1 MVNQERERLYD
12 DAIKQKMA
20 ANFLKDENTK
30 LRTRI
35 FILEG
40 EMTKKEKLVDDLLQ
54 QQDPSQSGVVKSKK
68 FKMEGHLAINLKRM
82 VKELQMVVMQRQDE
96 VEILRRNIKNT
107 KMAEMEIEM
116 KMYADECTRLRH
128 QLEEVIK
135 SKDAFADPEELK
147 AIELKFA
154 Q

>member
-1 MVNQERERLYD
+1 
-12 DAIKQKMA
+12 MA

-40 EMTKKEKLVDDLLQ
+40 DLSKKEKLIDDLLQ
-54 QQDPSQSGVVKSKK
+54 QQEPTAHPGLTGLKAKK
-68 FKMEGHLAINLKRM
+68 IKMEGHLAMNLKR
-82 VKELQMVVMQRQDE
+82 KIRELQTVVLQRQE
-96 VEILRRNIKNT
+96 EAEILRRNVKNT

-128 QLEEVIK
+128 QLEEVIR

-147 AIELKFA
+147 AIEMRFA
-154 Q
+154 QQEALIN